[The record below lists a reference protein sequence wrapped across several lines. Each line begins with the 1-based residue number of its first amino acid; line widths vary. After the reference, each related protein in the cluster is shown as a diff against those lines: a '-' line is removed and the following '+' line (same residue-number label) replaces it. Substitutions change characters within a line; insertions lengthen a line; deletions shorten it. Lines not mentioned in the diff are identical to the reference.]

1 MPPRTDEVRYLKFDE
16 QEKEIYDSY
25 YTESKAE
32 FAQLRKSGEVMKN
45 YVGILQKILRLRQIC
60 DHYELVQG
68 KDMMPTGLEA
78 NMDYSQIVAAIN
90 RDGLTATTA
99 TSIFALLREAGTA
112 QCVECGMDMATPGGG
127 ALLDGTEF
135 EGPKPKAKKGGKG
148 SRGPTRASSPTGPRP
163 VITRCQHLYCI
174 ECFRLSICPNW
185 PKVKVEVHRA
195 CSVCQA
201 DLAPIT
207 DAVEV
212 SPDGLIQ
219 SEMLPK
225 VRAPRKEKRQK
236 GSSLMGYNSST
247 KIKALMVDLMAT
259 SQLNPNSMNYDANLA
274 SEIQQ
279 TDANGN
285 VINDGETKTV
295 VFSQWTSML
304 DKIEDALEE
313 ANISY
318 DRLDGTMKREERQ
331 RAMDALKYDPKTEV
345 LLVSLRAGGVGLN
358 LTAAR
363 RVYLIDPYWNP
374 AVENQAVDRIHRLG
388 QSYPVRTIKLIM
400 EDSIEKKLL
409 EVQARKTQ
417 LANMTLG
424 QPLSKAQMQQKRLEE
439 LTELFAK

>member
-1 MPPRTDEVRYLKFDE
+1 
-16 QEKEIYDSY
+16 
-25 YTESKAE
+25 
-32 FAQLRKSGEVMKN
+32 
-45 YVGILQKILRLRQIC
+45 
-60 DHYELVQG
+60 
-68 KDMMPTGLEA
+68 MMPTGLEA
-78 NMDYSQIVAAIN
+78 NMDYSQIVAAIS

-135 EGPKPKAKKGGKG
+135 EGPKPKAKKGTKG
-148 SRGPTRASSPTGPRP
+148 SRGPTRASSPTGARP

-185 PKVKVEVHRA
+185 PKVKTEVHRA

-201 DLAPIT
+201 DLSPMT

-236 GSSLMGYNSST
+236 GSSPGHNSST

-259 SQLNPNSMNYDANLA
+259 SQLNPYSMNYDANLA

-285 VINDGETKTV
+285 IINEGETKTV

-313 ANISY
+313 ASICY

-388 QSYPVRTIKLIM
+388 QSHPVRTIKLIM